1 LAVAR
6 IQILIGLFLQD
17 NPLSIYRAKAL
28 MWIGQRSDI
37 NCGAAGKKKLIT
49 DRQRVLKGAPADQFA
64 G

>member
-6 IQILIGLFLQD
+6 TNPNWPFLAGQSTID
-17 NPLSIYRAKAL
+17 LSSKNLNVDRSE
-28 MWIGQRSDI
+28 SDI